1 MLKEEN
7 NKIIKKEEN
16 LNEKVD
22 YFMEEGQLSLTDGR
36 RNVGIKGGGGRKRKG
51 SSNEDLE
58 VN

>member
-1 MLKEEN
+1 MILKYITN
-7 NKIIKKEEN
+7 NKKIKKEEN
-16 LNEKVD
+16 VVVD

-51 SSNEDLE
+51 SSSEDFE